1 MIKLFCNKKI
11 TIQGDIIVPNIKSQI
26 KRVKTNEKSQVSNN
40 AKRSRVRNM
49 IQKFNL
55 AIEEKNNDQA
65 KELYAKII
73 SLLDRAYY
81 DGIYHKNTVARKKSS
96 VSKKYI

>member
-1 MIKLFCNKKI
+1 M
-11 TIQGDIIVPNIKSQI
+11 PNIKSQI

-40 AKRSRVRNM
+40 SKRSRVRNA
-49 IQKFNL
+49 IKKFTL
-55 AIEEKNNDQA
+55 AIEAGDKDKA
-65 KELYAKII
+65 KALYPEII

-96 VSKKYI
+96 VSKLYNTIAK